1 MRNTMRR
8 FVLAAAFG
16 FLASGAAKAG
26 IVLEYTSAN
35 TDSSA
40 GYTLGWSFTT
50 TQAVSVTA
58 LDVWSGSSIGGQTS
72 FNVRLYNSAG
82 TTLRSATVLNTD
94 PIEGAPTTFYT
105 HAVTPLAL
113 AASTTYYIAMD
124 EDPTFTN
131 ATFVQEGASG
141 LTTNSGIT
149 YGSAVAALGFGTNPT
164 SLIVTNPTNP
174 AWFGPNFDV
183 ASVPEPSSMIL
194 LVLAVGGVGFTAS
207 MRRRRGVAAAV

>member
-149 YGSAVAALGFGTNPT
+149 YGMQWPH
-164 SLIVTNPTNP
+164 
-174 AWFGPNFDV
+174 
-183 ASVPEPSSMIL
+183 
-194 LVLAVGGVGFTAS
+194 LVLAPTRRAS
-207 MRRRRGVAAAV
+207 SSPILQTPLGSAQISTLPASPNRAA